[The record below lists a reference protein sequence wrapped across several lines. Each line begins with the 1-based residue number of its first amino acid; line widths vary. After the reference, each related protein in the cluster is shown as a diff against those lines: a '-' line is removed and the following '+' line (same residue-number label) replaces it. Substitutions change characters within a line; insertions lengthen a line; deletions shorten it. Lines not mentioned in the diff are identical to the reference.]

1 MVEISKA
8 QVYRTSQVAA
18 ISANIE
24 GIVRSVLKEKVQYG
38 IREKIKLWLSS
49 HKQILPK
56 VTKALFVTR
65 ENGVNSVMV
74 NLSITIKSNQFI
86 GNKYRAP
93 DFLKKQRNKESTFLV
108 DTLQQKK

>member
-8 QVYRTSQVAA
+8 QVYPTSQVAA

-24 GIVRSVLKEKVQYG
+24 GIVRSVLKERVQYG
-38 IREKIKLWLSS
+38 IREKIKLWLLT

-65 ENGVNSVMV
+65 ENGVNSIMV
-74 NLSITIKSNQFI
+74 NLSITIKSNQFV